1 MPVVSTIQV
10 PATFGSFETIDTDAL
25 VLTST
30 TTTPFI
36 YSPVVFGRYKLETS
50 GPADSTVPVVNPTSL
65 ATALP
70 VGAAYPSVGR

>member
-1 MPVVSTIQV
+1 MST
-10 PATFGSFETIDTDAL
+10 ASTFGAFQAIDTAGA
-25 VLTST
+25 VLNNT

-36 YSPVVFGRYKLETS
+36 YSPVVFGRYVLDTT
-50 GPADSTVPVVNPTSL
+50 GPADSVVPVVNPTSG